1 MCARRKTGERPSTAR
16 GKSLRADDAERL
28 MSTVSLLA
36 LVVAILALAVSAL
49 TAWLTLLRKGEV
61 RMTQPTVIYF
71 GPDGGFKAEDAPPK
85 VFLRTLLFSTGKQGH
100 IIENMF
106 LRLHRGETRQ
116 NFNVWV
122 YGDKELSRGSGLFVP
137 ETGLAANHHFVLPAD
152 GTFFHFLLDNMF
164 WRFSLQKSERGALGR
179 YLK

>member
-1 MCARRKTGERPSTAR
+1 LGVPEHTALMTGMFS
-16 GKSLRADDAERL
+16 SI
-28 MSTVSLLA
+28 VSLLA

-49 TAWLTLLRKGEV
+49 TAWLALLRKGEV

-71 GPDGGFKAEDAPPK
+71 GPDGGFKAEDAPQK

-122 YGDKELSRGSGLFVP
+122 YGDKSLSRGSGLFVP

-152 GTFFHFLLDNMF
+152 GTFLLFHLDNMF
-164 WRFSLQKSERGALGR
+164 WRFRYRNRSAGR
-179 YLK
+179 SVVI